1 MLNVII
7 FNAVWI
13 EPLVQPFFL
22 SMERD
27 AVLLSAENIMTMS
40 QEAIRL
46 NDVGPIFSGN
56 FSRNESGEQN
66 TPSLSISQC
75 FQAS

>member
-27 AVLLSAENIMTMS
+27 TVLLSAKNIIALS
-40 QEAIRL
+40 QKGIRL
-46 NDVGPIFSGN
+46 NDVGAIFSGN
-56 FSRNESGEQN
+56 FSGNESGEQN
-66 TPSLSISQC
+66 TPS
-75 FQAS
+75 

>member
-22 SMERD
+22 SVEWD
-27 AVLLSAENIMTMS
+27 TVLLSAKNIITMS
-40 QEAIRL
+40 QKAIRL
-46 NDVGPIFSGN
+46 NDVGAIFSGN

-66 TPSLSISQC
+66 TSSLSISQC

>member
-13 EPLVQPFFL
+13 ERLVQPFFL
-22 SMERD
+22 SVERD
-27 AVLLSAENIMTMS
+27 TVLLPAKNIITMS
-40 QEAIRL
+40 QKAIRL
-46 NDVGPIFSGN
+46 NDVRAIFSGN